1 MRSLLFVGCGCAC
14 CCGLIRLIPLIILV
28 LKKKI
33 MSSLFL
39 VILFSLVRLLEVDL
53 SYF

>member
-28 LKKKI
+28 LKKKNYVFI
-33 MSSLFL
+33 
-39 VILFSLVRLLEVDL
+39 IFSDFIFISETVGG
-53 SYF
+53 